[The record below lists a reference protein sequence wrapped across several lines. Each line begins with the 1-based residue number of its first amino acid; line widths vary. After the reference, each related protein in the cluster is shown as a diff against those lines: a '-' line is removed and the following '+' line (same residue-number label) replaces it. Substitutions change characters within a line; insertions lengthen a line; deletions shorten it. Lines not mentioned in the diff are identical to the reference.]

1 MNMKYYVLFGIMLL
15 LCSCTHKSHNNKS
28 EGEFL
33 VYSDSALIQHLLENN
48 GVKAD
53 FIVDTS
59 LTRLYLE
66 DKENMH
72 ISNLWKGGEV
82 KTAAEAYRI
91 AEPYFLAINHGDIEL
106 EKPIHINL
114 INDTLWVIY
123 GYPQAVDGTVYF
135 GGEMYMEIQKS
146 NGIILKVIL
155 GE

>member
-59 LTRLYLE
+59 L
-66 DKENMH
+66 
-72 ISNLWKGGEV
+72 
-82 KTAAEAYRI
+82 

>member
-1 MNMKYYVLFGIMLL
+1 MNMKNYVLFGIMLL
-15 LCSCTHKSHNNKS
+15 FCSCTYKSHNDKS
-28 EGEFL
+28 EREFL
-33 VYSDSALIQHLLENN
+33 VYIDSALIQHLLENN

-53 FIVDTS
+53 FIIDTS

-66 DKENMH
+66 DKGNMYV
-72 ISNLWKGGEV
+72 SNHWEGGEV

-91 AEPYFLAINHGDIEL
+91 AEPYLLDMNHGDIEL

-123 GYPQAVDGTVYF
+123 GYPQAIDGTVYF
-135 GGEMYMEIQKS
+135 GGEIYMEIQKS
-146 NGIILKVIL
+146 NGIISKVIL